1 MVKDKEASQASG
13 SLPDQ
18 ACSVDRYYCVQLPR
32 RSAVPVVFAFLE
44 LPNKLLM
51 SACSLFSRGS
61 GGGSAAGRFSDV
73 PAALGGLP
81 VCGPVCFLA
90 PSSLSLQRLLGF
102 PGAFSATAD
111 CTLTLLRSV
120 SSAAESLSSRKKCC
134 SGCLARRV
142 ALGELLCTVTPA
154 ASAARVALGRSVLCV
169 WGLRGCRRPPPS
181 LAEGSSSERQASLV
195 RSGGQERP
203 LLAELLLA

>member
-13 SLPDQ
+13 SLPNL

-32 RSAVPVVFAFLE
+32 RSAVPVVFVFLE

-61 GGGSAAGRFSDV
+61 GGGSAAGRFSDA

-81 VCGPVCFLA
+81 VWGPVCPLV
-90 PSSLSLQRLLGF
+90 PGSLSLQRLLGLS
-102 PGAFSATAD
+102 GVRSAFAD
-111 CTLTLLRSV
+111 SILIFWRSV
-120 SSAAESLSSRKKCC
+120 CSAAESLSSRKKCC
-134 SGCLARRV
+134 SGCLVRFVALWRLLCAVTPVASAASV
-142 ALGELLCTVTPA
+142 ALGC
-154 ASAARVALGRSVLCV
+154 SVLCV
-169 WGLRGCRRPPPS
+169 WRLWGCCAPPPS
-181 LAEGSSSERQASLV
+181 LAEGSSSGLQASLV
-195 RSGGQERP
+195 CAVGQERL